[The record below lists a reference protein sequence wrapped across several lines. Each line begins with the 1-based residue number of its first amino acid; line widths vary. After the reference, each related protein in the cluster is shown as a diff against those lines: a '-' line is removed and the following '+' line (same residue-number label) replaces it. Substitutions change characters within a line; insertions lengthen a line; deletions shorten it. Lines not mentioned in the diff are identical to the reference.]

1 MTSGGSYP
9 LTVEALRC
17 RCGALPVMEW
27 ANWGKSHRVICPH
40 CGAGSD
46 LEFILQSQFHR
57 APNQLYTSSRE
68 RALDRWK
75 KSLNS
80 Q

>member
-27 ANWGKSHRVICPH
+27 ANWGNSHRVICTH
-40 CGAGSD
+40 CGAPGVIS
-46 LEFILQSQFHR
+46 
-57 APNQLYTSSRE
+57 NSSF
-68 RALDRWK
+68 
-75 KSLNS
+75 SLNS
-80 Q
+80 TARPQIERTSLPAFGAGVG

>member
-27 ANWGKSHRVICPH
+27 TNWGNSHRVICPH

-46 LEFILQSQFHR
+46 LEFITYKSVHH
-57 APNQLYTSSRE
+57 AGGVYTSSRE

-75 KSLNS
+75 QSLNS